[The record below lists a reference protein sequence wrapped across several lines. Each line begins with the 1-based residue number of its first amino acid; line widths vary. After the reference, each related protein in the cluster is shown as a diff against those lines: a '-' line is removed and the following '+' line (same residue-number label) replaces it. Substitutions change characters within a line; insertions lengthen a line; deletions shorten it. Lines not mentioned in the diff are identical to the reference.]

1 MHIVLGSESPYRK
14 HAFEALGHTVEV
26 RPARID
32 ERSIRHPDPLA
43 LTLALAKAKS
53 QALLPTLQ
61 SNDILCT
68 ADTVGFLDDGTIVEK
83 PRTADEAR
91 GMVARYNAG
100 ERIGFATAVMLR
112 NATLTKSGVAVS
124 YCTFSHIPSELF
136 EETIQSGEAFRC
148 AGGFTL
154 SNDRTWACVK
164 DLDGDK
170 DVVVGFP
177 SKLVISLLRH
187 YEHRN

>member
-1 MHIVLGSESPYRK
+1 
-14 HAFEALGHTVEV
+14 
-26 RPARID
+26 
-32 ERSIRHPDPLA
+32 
-43 LTLALAKAKS
+43 
-53 QALLPTLQ
+53 
-61 SNDILCT
+61 
-68 ADTVGFLDDGTIVEK
+68 LDDGTIVEK